1 MSPGR
6 VVDLEWTTC
15 FAAHSPSPDQGRS
28 QRMKPYLQTRGPFSS
43 LQSRS
48 VMILQVGRRSAWVDP
63 TRCRRIAP
71 GIPLRAVLSSDAV
84 RLKKPPRHPVCQL
97 TFLAVYCIC
106 LPQTDE
112 QETSCGR
119 SAFPISLAI
128 VVWMAESANKTC
140 STDNCTLRLHG
151 ARFVPFSALVS
162 GRFCGLSL
170 FGSDLWMNRRSM
182 KTLNYPFDRHPQRK
196 TQDRLNGSGSTR
208 NHVWTRP
215 NVNRVREP
223 LMRTSG
229 CGQDSA
235 RAVVGV
241 LLELYRQMLRTYP
254 W

>member
-1 MSPGR
+1 MFENKCETLQSCGTRSRSNAGLHEPWPGR
-6 VVDLEWTTC
+6 RFGMDNL
-15 FAAHSPSPDQGRS
+15 FRRS
-28 QRMKPYLQTRGPFSS
+28 LAVTRPRQVAEDEAVSADPGGFSS
-43 LQSRS
+43 LSGRS
-48 VMILQVGRRSAWVDP
+48 VLILQVGRRSAWVDP

-71 GIPLRAVLSSDAV
+71 GIPQRAVFSSDAV

-97 TFLAVYCIC
+97 TLLAVYCIC

-112 QETSCGR
+112 QETSCGH

-196 TQDRLNGSGSTR
+196 TQD
-208 NHVWTRP
+208 
-215 NVNRVREP
+215 
-223 LMRTSG
+223 
-229 CGQDSA
+229 
-235 RAVVGV
+235 
-241 LLELYRQMLRTYP
+241 
-254 W
+254 